1 MQIKNH
7 PIKTKTI
14 KLIKG
19 NRKQVT
25 VENTWSMRF
34 LTNRAIAVD
43 WIENNYGLKRD
54 NFVGKSQSE
63 IYLLITGS
71 MPYRLTPLDYH
82 KEALQKWGMD
92 SRESS
97 LIMSNHSKIPYW
109 IPDYAIFNH
118 LHIVHNAISTTTR
131 LATIASMG
139 HFKIVRF

>member
-1 MQIKNH
+1 MGARNGVVLRDYWVQNLAALASRTTVAQIKNH

-71 MPYRLTPLDYH
+71 MPYRLTQRAKKYL
-82 KEALQKWGMD
+82 W
-92 SRESS
+92 S
-97 LIMSNHSKIPYW
+97 
-109 IPDYAIFNH
+109 F
-118 LHIVHNAISTTTR
+118 
-131 LATIASMG
+131 
-139 HFKIVRF
+139 